1 MVCPWGAG
9 NHHLQAFSHVSFF
22 WEDETSKVSM
32 GGCGKGCPFHR
43 KFEFFYG
50 NAVIEH
56 CMKMD
61 LQKVFL
67 C

>member
-1 MVCPWGAG
+1 
-9 NHHLQAFSHVSFF
+9 
-22 WEDETSKVSM
+22 M

-56 CMKMD
+56 CMKMA